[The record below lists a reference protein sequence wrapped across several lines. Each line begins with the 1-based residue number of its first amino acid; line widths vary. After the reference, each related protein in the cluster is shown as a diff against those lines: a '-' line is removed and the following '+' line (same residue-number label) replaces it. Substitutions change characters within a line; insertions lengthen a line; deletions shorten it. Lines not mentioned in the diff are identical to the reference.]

1 MKNVQNN
8 HQNMN
13 LLENSLI
20 SNSGNN
26 IIDINTNQNK
36 NTNNFHLSINDDSQT
51 ENNDDNDS
59 QNEIII
65 NTNSAN
71 LIKPI
76 TIKKDTKVD
85 DDKIQNIIELND
97 ECILVNTIKGRLIK
111 FKRINETAEIFKE
124 NFYKYNNNIDSK
136 HEFNQKLL
144 MMNLMRTFLII
155 VCPKLIFNLNQIPL

>member
-1 MKNVQNN
+1 MKIDNKLIIGWFGKIQNNCIFRELFVDLKTEKPNVYVLGEGKIDKNIKMKNVQNN

-76 TIKKDTKVD
+76 TIKKDT
-85 DDKIQNIIELND
+85 
-97 ECILVNTIKGRLIK
+97 
-111 FKRINETAEIFKE
+111 
-124 NFYKYNNNIDSK
+124 
-136 HEFNQKLL
+136 
-144 MMNLMRTFLII
+144 
-155 VCPKLIFNLNQIPL
+155 